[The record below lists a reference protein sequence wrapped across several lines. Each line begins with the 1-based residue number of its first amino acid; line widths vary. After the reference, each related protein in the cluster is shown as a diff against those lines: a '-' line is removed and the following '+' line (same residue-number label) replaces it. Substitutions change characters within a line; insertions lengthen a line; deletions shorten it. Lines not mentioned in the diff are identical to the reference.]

1 MEKTN
6 YEKKE
11 RKGKERKRRKA
22 LYMIRKGISLI
33 EKVSPSEL

>member
-11 RKGKERKRRKA
+11 RKGKGGKA
-22 LYMIRKGISLI
+22 LYMVRKGISLI